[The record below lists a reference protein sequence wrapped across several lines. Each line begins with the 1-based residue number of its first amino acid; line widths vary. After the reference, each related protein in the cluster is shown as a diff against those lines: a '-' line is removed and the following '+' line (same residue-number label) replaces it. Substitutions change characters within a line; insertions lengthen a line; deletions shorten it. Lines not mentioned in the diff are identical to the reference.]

1 MDRPDWKEEV
11 RKHFENVRVIE
22 QCQGETLQ
30 RFEQFTEFIVEPAF
44 EALADE
50 LKTRGVRVRFK
61 NDKGRSLTFILSF
74 PGSSEDQ
81 FFYSIVLPKNAIDL
95 KLRLAVRCRQSSKG
109 PWVEEEGEFAPGLMP
124 SAIMKIAKED
134 LILAL
139 LERYKDLVYRALT
152 NPE

>member
-1 MDRPDWKEEV
+1 MDRADWKDEV

-44 EALADE
+44 EAVADE
-50 LKTRGVRVRFK
+50 LKPRGIRVRFK
-61 NDKGRSLTFILSF
+61 NNRGRSLSFVLSF
-74 PGSSEDQ
+74 PGSGEDQ
-81 FFYSIVLPKNAIDL
+81 FHYTIVLPKNAIDL
-95 KLRLAVRCRQSSKG
+95 KLRLVVRGRQRRKG
-109 PWVEEEGEFAPGLMP
+109 PLVEEEGEFMPGLMP

-134 LILAL
+134 LILAVL
-139 LERYKDLVYRALT
+139 GKYKDLVYRALT

>member
-50 LKTRGVRVRFK
+50 LKPRDIRVRFK
-61 NDKGRSLTFILSF
+61 NDKGRSLTFLLSF
-74 PGSSEDQ
+74 PGSGEDQ
-81 FFYSIVLPKNAIDL
+81 FHYAIVLPKNAIDL
-95 KLRLAVRCRQSSKG
+95 KLRLAVRCRQRSKG
-109 PWVEEEGEFAPGLMP
+109 PWVEEEGEFMPGLMP

-134 LILAL
+134 LILAVL
-139 LERYKDLVYRALT
+139 GKYKDLVYRALT